1 MDYIIA
7 KNREKM
13 INFLLFNRVTTWL
26 IYSNTRKINCNIC
39 GGDKSS
45 GKSFYIDWDINKTYK
60 TPNYTYDICD
70 ICCDTINFIKEKYRQ
85 ECIKKFFL
93 IKEIVKY
100 HIDLDLSTLFGLYID
115 IYKQAFIT
123 SVEPK
128 FIKL

>member
-1 MDYIIA
+1 MYSIIA

-26 IYSNTRKINCNIC
+26 VYSNTRKANCDVC
-39 GGDKSS
+39 GNNENS
-45 GKSFYIDWDINKTYK
+45 GKSFYIDYDMNKIQI
-60 TPNYTYDICD
+60 PHYTYDICD
-70 ICCDTINFIKEKYRQ
+70 VCGDTINFIKEKYRQ

-100 HIDLDLSTLFGLYID
+100 HINLDSNTLFGLYID
-115 IYKQAFIT
+115 IYKQALID
-123 SVEPK
+123 SVEPN